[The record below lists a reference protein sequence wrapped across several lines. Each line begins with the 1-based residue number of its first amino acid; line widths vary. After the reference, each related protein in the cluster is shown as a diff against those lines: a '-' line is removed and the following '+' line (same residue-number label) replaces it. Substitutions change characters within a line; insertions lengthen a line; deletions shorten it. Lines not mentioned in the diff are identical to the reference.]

1 MRLVILYEIYLSDIT
16 IKYFFPIS
24 FHKIP
29 PSISEFLRLDLFDR
43 DEERFGHIVVCF
55 GGGGVLYT
63 AQEKHIERVHFEA
76 AERINIRQ

>member
-1 MRLVILYEIYLSDIT
+1 M
-16 IKYFFPIS
+16 FPFLQKRRFLPFHLDKS
-24 FHKIP
+24 FYTTTHRTQ
-29 PSISEFLRLDLFDR
+29 SEFLRLDLFDR

-76 AERINIRQ
+76 AERINIR